1 MNYIIQE
8 MICQDYIKEEIRK
21 TFLNNAYPIFTKL
34 INKFKIEK
42 EINMTIQNI
51 IINLIKAV
59 YVNFTYTAFIKL
71 PKFICPLIVVII
83 IHIVSPK
90 SH

>member
-8 MICQDYIKEEIRK
+8 MISQDYIKEEIRK

-51 IINLIKAV
+51 I
-59 YVNFTYTAFIKL
+59 
-71 PKFICPLIVVII
+71 
-83 IHIVSPK
+83 K
-90 SH
+90 SLT

>member
-8 MICQDYIKEEIRK
+8 MISQDYIKEEIRK

-34 INKFKIEK
+34 INK
-42 EINMTIQNI
+42 INMTIQNI